1 MTSGLDALEKA
12 AQHFEIALEKREREK
27 REYFRRLYPNQD
39 VDDVL
44 EYVGIFPSN
53 RYYTI
58 TVYYD
63 PAKFPSKRGQE
74 QLLARMKDQYPGR
87 EFMLRRLSPE
97 DLSR

>member
-63 PAKFPSKRGQE
+63 PAKYATYLD
-74 QLLARMKDQYPGR
+74 QLGIKYPTV
-87 EFMLRRLSPE
+87 PTVVP
-97 DLSR
+97 